1 MDQPVFQLENVC
13 FSYSEDSF
21 ALKDIDLDVYPNERL
36 VILGVNG
43 SGKSTLLKLLNGLI
57 FANSGL
63 FRAFDQ
69 PIAEETL
76 ERGEFATY
84 FRSQTALV
92 FQDSD
97 IQLFSPTVLEDLMF
111 GPLQLGLSKEKAA
124 SRVSDLLKMF
134 SIDKL
139 KHCSPNNLS
148 GGEKKKVAIATSL
161 STNPDIIMLDEP
173 TNNLDPRTR
182 VWLYQV
188 LDRLANIGK
197 TVILSTQDLE
207 LAKVFA
213 QRIVVMDEEHKIA
226 AVDSAQNI
234 LADKDLLLAV
244 NLIHEHVH
252 YHNGEAHIHPHY
264 HSSEHEHKKEKQ
276 EVELVK

>member
-1 MDQPVFQLENVC
+1 MNEPIFQLENVC
-13 FSYSEDSF
+13 FSYDQDWLS
-21 ALKDIDLDVYPNERL
+21 LKNISLDILPDQRL

-57 FANSGL
+57 FANSGQ
-63 FRAFDQ
+63 FKAFGHRVN
-69 PIAEETL
+69 EELL
-76 ERGEFATY
+76 ENGEFATF
-84 FRSQTALV
+84 FRSQVAMV

-111 GPLQLGLSKEKAA
+111 GPLQLGLSKEQAA

-139 KHCSPNNLS
+139 KNCSPNNLS

-161 STNPDIIMLDEP
+161 STNPDVIMLDEP

-182 VWLYQV
+182 VWLYQ
-188 LDRLANIGK
+188 LIDRLANIGK
-197 TVILSTQDLE
+197 TIILSTQDLE

-213 QRIVVMDEEHKIA
+213 QRIVVMDEEHKIV
-226 AVDSAQNI
+226 AVDSAEKI
-234 LADKDLLLAV
+234 LADKDLLLEV

-252 YHNGEAHIHPHY
+252 NHSGKDHIHPHY
-264 HSSEHEHKKEKQ
+264 RTKEHKHDEK

>member
-1 MDQPVFQLENVC
+1 MKQPIFKLENVC
-13 FSYSEDSF
+13 FSYDQDTLS
-21 ALKDIDLDVYPNERL
+21 LKDINLEILPDKRL

-57 FANSGL
+57 FACSGQ
-63 FRAFDQ
+63 FKAFGNRVT
-69 PIAEETL
+69 EEL
-76 ERGEFATY
+76 LDKGEFATF
-84 FRSQTALV
+84 FRSQVALV

-182 VWLYQV
+182 VWLYQL

-213 QRIVVMDEEHKIA
+213 ERIVVMDENHKIA
-226 AVDSAQNI
+226 AVDSDEKI
-234 LADKDLLLAV
+234 LADKDLLLEV

-252 YHNGEAHIHPHY
+252 YHKELAHKHPHN
-264 HSSEHEHKKEKQ
+264 HAKKHKHDKQ